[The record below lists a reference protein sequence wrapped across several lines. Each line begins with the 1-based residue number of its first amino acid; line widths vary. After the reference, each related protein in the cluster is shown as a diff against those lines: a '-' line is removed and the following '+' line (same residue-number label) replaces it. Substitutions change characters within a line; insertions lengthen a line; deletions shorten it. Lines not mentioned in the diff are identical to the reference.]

1 MVYFHTHVDADQDI
15 LAPSV
20 STGITALLTPA
31 EMVAHAVA
39 VYIRT
44 GVDVHQDILVPG
56 VSVETT
62 VTLTLAEMVEDA

>member
-1 MVYFHTHVDADQDI
+1 MVYIRTRVDVDQDI
-15 LAPSV
+15 LAPGV
-20 STGITALLTPA
+20 STGIIALLTPA

-44 GVDVHQDILVPG
+44 HVDAGQVTLAFG

-62 VTLTLAEMVEDA
+62 VTLTPAEMVVHA

>member
-1 MVYFHTHVDADQDI
+1 MVYIHTHVDADQDI
-15 LAPSV
+15 LAPAV
-20 STGITALLTPA
+20 STGIIALLTPA

-44 GVDVHQDILVPG
+44 YVGADQVTLAFG

-62 VTLTLAEMVEDA
+62 VTLTPAEMVAHA

>member
-1 MVYFHTHVDADQDI
+1 MVYIHTHVDADQDI
-15 LAPSV
+15 LAPGV
-20 STGITALLTPA
+20 STGIIALLTPA

-44 GVDVHQDILVPG
+44 HVDAGQVTLAFG

-62 VTLTLAEMVEDA
+62 VTLTPAEMVARA